1 MSQPAVATR
10 APEQESSWRPG
21 FWPAAL
27 AGVVA
32 VGLTFGVAELL
43 AALGT
48 WLNILHTAASP
59 LNSLGEAFID
69 LTPGWLKEFA
79 TKTFGLHDKDVLK
92 AGMGVVILIVAAV
105 VGLTARRDRRIA
117 LGIAGVL
124 AVVALVAIFT
134 RAGAGPLDALPLL
147 IGGVVGA
154 EFLWRVFR
162 PVGPAPKGQTTRPDP
177 ESAPA
182 ADPDVAPTPRGKT
195 VRVADQHP
203 MIAAIHRLGLDR
215 RAFFRLTGVAA
226 AAAVVSGLLT
236 RIIPSTAE
244 VQASRDRAAEEL
256 GLTTGTAPAATATGT
271 TTAGTSGAAGA
282 SGAAPASGAP
292 STGLSRVAIPA
303 AADLD
308 INGLASFVT
317 PNADFYRIDT
327 ALTPPRL
334 TAEKWAL
341 KVHGMVSKEIQ
352 LDYAALTK
360 RPQIE
365 RAVTLTCVSNEVGGD
380 LVSNAVWIGTSLGD
394 LLKEAGPQ
402 SGADCVLATSVDG
415 FTSTSPLD
423 ALTDGRD
430 AMLAVAMNG
439 EPLPI
444 EHGFPVRM
452 VVPGLYGYVSATK
465 WVVDLKVSTFAAES
479 AYWTQRGWS
488 DHGPVKTSSRIDVPK
503 DGSQFAVGHTVT
515 IAGMAWAQHRGI
527 TKVEV
532 KIDDGPWQTAEL
544 SESFSKDTWRQWKLT
559 WTATTGKHTLTCR
572 ATDGTGAVQVA
583 TVQDVLPDG
592 ATGYDSIGLTV
603 S

>member
-1 MSQPAVATR
+1 MSQRAVLTSP
-10 APEQESSWRPG
+10 PEQGSPWRPG
-21 FWPAAL
+21 FWTAAL

-92 AGMGVVILIVAAV
+92 AGMGLVILIVAAV
-105 VGLTARRDRRIA
+105 VGLAARRDRRIA
-117 LGIAGVL
+117 LGITGLLGVI
-124 AVVALVAIFT
+124 ALVAIFT

-147 IGGVVGA
+147 IGAVVGA

-162 PVGPAPKGQTTRPDP
+162 PIATAHGD

-182 ADPDVAPTPRGKT
+182 VDPVSTPAPRGKT

-203 MIAAIHRLGLDR
+203 MVAAIHRLGLDR
-215 RAFFRLTGVAA
+215 RAFFRLSGMAA

-236 RIIPSTAE
+236 RIIPNTAE

-256 GLTTGTAPAATATGT
+256 GLATGTAPPAAA
-271 TTAGTSGAAGA
+271 AGPSAVAGA
-282 SGAAPASGAP
+282 SGAVPTSGAA

-341 KVHGMVSKEIQ
+341 KVHGMVGKEIQ

-380 LVSNAVWIGTSLGD
+380 LVSNAVWIGTPLGD
-394 LLKEAGPQ
+394 LLKEAAPQ

-503 DGSQFAVGHTVT
+503 DGSRFDVGHMVT

-527 TKVEV
+527 DKVEV

-544 SESFSKDTWRQWKLT
+544 SEAFSKDTWRQWKLT
-559 WTATTGKHTLTCR
+559 WTATSGSHTLTCR
-572 ATDGTGAVQVA
+572 ATDGTGAVQVS
-583 TVQDVLPDG
+583 TVQDVIPNG
-592 ATGYDSIGLTV
+592 ASGYHSIGLSVT
-603 S
+603 

>member
-1 MSQPAVATR
+1 MSQRSVLTR
-10 APEQESSWRPG
+10 APEQESPWRPG
-21 FWPAAL
+21 FFSAAL

-92 AGMGVVILIVAAV
+92 AGMGLVIAIVAAV

-117 LGIAGVL
+117 LGITGVL
-124 AVVALVAIFT
+124 VVVALVAIFT
-134 RAGAGPLDALPLL
+134 RAGAGPLDALPVL
-147 IGGVVGA
+147 IGAIVGA

-162 PVGPAPKGQTTRPDP
+162 PVGPAPEVENAPVPDP
-177 ESAPA
+177 DDA
-182 ADPDVAPTPRGKT
+182 ATTPRGKT

-203 MIAAIHRLGLDR
+203 MIAAIQRLGLDR
-215 RAFFRLTGVAA
+215 RAFFRLTGLAA
-226 AAAVVSGLLT
+226 AAAVVSGVLT
-236 RIIPSTAE
+236 RIIPNTAE

-256 GLTTGTAPAATATGT
+256 GLTTGTAPAATAAGT
-271 TTAGTSGAAGA
+271 SPVAGSSSVAGASAAVPTSGAA
-282 SGAAPASGAP
+282 
-292 STGLSRVAIPA
+292 STGLSRVVIPA

-308 INGLASFVT
+308 INGLATYVT
-317 PNADFYRIDT
+317 PSAQFYRIDT

-341 KVHGMVSKEIQ
+341 KVHGMVNKEIQ

-380 LVSNAVWIGTSLGD
+380 LVSNAVWIGTPLGD

-488 DHGPVKTSSRIDVPK
+488 DHGPIKTSSRIDVPK
-503 DGSQFAVGHTVT
+503 DGSHFDVGHTVT

-527 TKVEV
+527 SKVEV
-532 KIDDGPWQTAEL
+532 KIDNGAWQTAEL
-544 SESFSKDTWRQWKLT
+544 SEAFSKDTWRQWKLT
-559 WTATTGKHTLTCR
+559 WTATSGSHTLTCR
-572 ATDGTGAVQVA
+572 ATDATGAVQVS
-583 TVQDVLPDG
+583 TVQDVIPDG
-592 ATGYDSIGLTV
+592 ATGYHSIGLSV
-603 S
+603 G

>member
-1 MSQPAVATR
+1 MSQRAVLTSP
-10 APEQESSWRPG
+10 PEQGSPWRPG

-48 WLNILHTAASP
+48 WFNILHAAASP

-92 AGMGVVILIVAAV
+92 AGMGLVILIVAAV

-117 LGIAGVL
+117 LGITGVL
-124 AVVALVAIFT
+124 VVVALVAIFT
-134 RAGAGPLDALPLL
+134 RAGSGPLDALPVL
-147 IGGVVGA
+147 VGA
-154 EFLWRVFR
+154 IVGGEFLWRVFR
-162 PVGPAPKGQTTRPDP
+162 PVGPLSDDDLAPV
-177 ESAPA
+177 
-182 ADPDVAPTPRGKT
+182 ADPDAAPTPRGKT

-203 MIAAIHRLGLDR
+203 MITAIQRLGLDR
-215 RAFFRLTGVAA
+215 RAFFRLTGLAA
-226 AAAVVSGLLT
+226 AAAVVSGVLT
-236 RIIPSTAE
+236 RIIPDTAA

-271 TTAGTSGAAGA
+271 TAAGTTGVAGA
-282 SGAAPASGAP
+282 SGAVPTSGAT

-341 KVHGMVSKEIQ
+341 KVHGMVGKEIQ
-352 LDYAALTK
+352 LDYTALTK

-380 LVSNAVWIGTSLGD
+380 LVSNAVWIGTPLGD
-394 LLKEAGPQ
+394 LLKEAAPQ
-402 SGADCVLATSVDG
+402 SGADCVLATSIDG

-503 DGSQFAVGHTVT
+503 DGSHFDVGHTVT

-527 TKVEV
+527 SKVEV
-532 KIDDGPWQTAEL
+532 KIDGGPWQTAEL
-544 SESFSKDTWRQWKLT
+544 SEAFSKDTWRQWKLT
-559 WTATTGKHTLTCR
+559 WTATAGSHTLTCR
-572 ATDGTGAVQVA
+572 ATDATGALQVA
-583 TVQDVLPDG
+583 TVQDVIPDG
-592 ATGYDSIGLTV
+592 ATGYHSIGLTV